1 MELVGSSGWS
11 LAFGIALGAGLS
23 ALLWIAIGWKRR
35 AEQVFEAPVPD
46 GVDTALEVIGATGVV
61 LDADSRVLRASKSAV
76 ALGLVDDR
84 DLVYQPILD
93 LVAKSREQG
102 IPLAEEFE
110 LPGVTKS
117 QPSMHLLVRVAPL
130 GLRFMLVVADDRSEM
145 YRLDAV
151 RRDFVA
157 NISHELKTPIGAV
170 SLLAEALQYSAD
182 DPEQVRSFA
191 ATLEKE
197 GHRLAEM
204 THDIIELTR
213 LQSLGTIE
221 NPDAVSIDEVVEQ
234 AISMNQAM
242 AEKANISLAMSAQ
255 TGAFVLGDFSSLV
268 TAVHNLVRN
277 AITYS
282 TGPSRVG
289 VGAVVKSGIVEVS
302 VTDQGQGIAQ
312 TDLERVFERFY
323 RSDPA
328 RSRETGGT
336 GLGLAIVKHVVNNH
350 QGEVRVWSQVGKGST
365 FTLRLREARKKEIA
379 QIEEM
384 RARGETARATEPSRP
399 AEYLATDEI
408 PLVVLEPEPD
418 EIPHTLHDE
427 AMKDTA

>member
-1 MELVGSSGWS
+1 MELFGSQAWS
-11 LAFGIALGAGLS
+11 LVLGIALGLTLAGLVW
-23 ALLWIAIGWKRR
+23 AAIGWKRR
-35 AEQVFEAPVPD
+35 AEEVLEIPVPD
-46 GVDTALEVIGATGVV
+46 GVDTALQVIGATGVV

-84 DLVYQPILD
+84 DIVYQPILD
-93 LVAKSREQG
+93 LVRRSREQG
-102 IPLAEEFE
+102 EPMAEEFV
-110 LPGVTKS
+110 LPGPTKS
-117 QPSMHLLVRVAPL
+117 APPIHLLVRVAPL
-130 GLRFMLVVADDRSEM
+130 GLRLMLVVADDRSEM
-145 YRLDAV
+145 YRLDEV

-182 DPEQVRSFA
+182 DPDQVRSFA
-191 ATLEKE
+191 ATLERE

-204 THDIIELTR
+204 TADIIELTR

-221 NPDAVSIDEVVEQ
+221 NPDVVNIDQVVEQ
-234 AISMNQAM
+234 AISMNQAL
-242 AEKANISLAMSAQ
+242 ATKSNISLAMSAK
-255 TGAFVLGDFSSLV
+255 TGALVLGDRSSLV
-268 TAVHNLVRN
+268 TAVHNLIRN

-289 VGAVVKSGIVEVS
+289 VGAVVKAGVVEVS
-302 VTDQGQGIAQ
+302 ITDQGLGIAQ
-312 TDLERVFERFY
+312 SDLERVFERFY

-328 RSRETGGT
+328 RSRDTGGT

-365 FTLRLREARKKEIA
+365 FTIRLREATAEQIA
-379 QIEEM
+379 EREEEL
-384 RARGETARATEPSRP
+384 ARGELVRSAEQSRP

-408 PLVVLEPEPD
+408 PIVFPEDQP
-418 EIPHTLHDE
+418 EV
-427 AMKDTA
+427 KNTA